1 MLSLSVLIDVDI
13 QLRYASALLI
23 AVDVPHC

>member
-13 QLRYASALLI
+13 QLRYAFALLD
-23 AVDVPHC
+23 AVDVPRW